1 MTAFFSI
8 SPWKTVKRNTCLYSA
23 GVFWKASKLTSE
35 ICKIFKNHAT
45 QTFLMPLCFLLTA
58 CFLVPQD
65 VFLNACFLPLL
76 LQSMD
81 YLDVLFHN
89 NLAFFSCSFSLSKN
103 IPKFV
108 RCIKSFINFG
118 SNDNLKNYV
127 SKFTSLFGSE
137 IKIKF
142 RAVLSASVKMWNIS
156 TFSIKYFLYMSATTF
171 FGKKRFQKD
180 LDETFKWKFSKYQKL
195 AWHKSSGDFDFFF

>member
-1 MTAFFSI
+1 MSIGWENFVLMTAFFSI
-8 SPWKTVKRNTCLYSA
+8 SPWKTVNQNNCLYSA
-23 GVFWKASKLTSE
+23 GVFWKASKLNWQNLQNFQKPCHS
-35 ICKIFKNHAT
+35 N
-45 QTFLMPLCFLLTA
+45 FLMPLCFFLTA

-65 VFLNACFLPLL
+65 VFLNVCFLPLL
-76 LQSMD
+76 LQSVD

-127 SKFTSLFGSE
+127 STFTSLFRSE

-142 RAVLSASVKMWNIS
+142 RAVLSVSVKMWNIS
-156 TFSIKYFLYMSATTF
+156 TFSIKYFLYMSATTL

-180 LDETFKWKFSKYQKL
+180 HRWNF
-195 AWHKSSGDFDFFF
+195 